1 MYADLF
7 LAMMVVFLA
16 TVSFV
21 PEYLGNLRQNNSTT
35 YSYSEIYRVPMVV
48 EYEGFDGEQI
58 ASDIAAFKVANR
70 LPQDTKIVYAQ
81 VVGSYNKANE
91 TPSDAIQRAKVFIT
105 KIDTTNADILANA
118 STTLSTTTSIPIT
131 RVVLKFSF
139 ALNIVVSDPGK

>member
-1 MYADLF
+1 MFADLF

-21 PEYLGNLRQNNSTT
+21 PEYLGNSTQNNSKV

-48 EYEGFDGEQI
+48 EYEGFDGKQI

-70 LPQDTKIVYAQ
+70 LPQDAKIVYAQ
-81 VVGSYNKANE
+81 VVGSYNKSNE
-91 TPSDAIQRAKVFIT
+91 TPSDAIQRAKAFIT

-139 ALNIVVSDPGK
+139 ALNIVVSDLGK